1 MLSIRRSRACL
12 GLSVLFSLLSVGCA
26 DRQAIRPPAQP
37 AVAPSIS
44 PQASL
49 PLDSVR
55 IPPMYRHLLAVDLAT
70 VLRVAEANN
79 LDIQEAK
86 QRVEASRG
94 VYQSGIG
101 EAFPII
107 SPVVQGF
114 GIEGA
119 VASSNG
125 GFGLATFHYVAAA
138 VLVQWLL
145 NPGRVI
151 YDIVASKRRLEAATQ
166 QQRATE
172 VDTAYQAA
180 SQYYD
185 LVLCQ
190 LKISAAQQ
198 SLQHAEELLRIE
210 RVRLQSGNGLPADEL
225 RAESTVSAA
234 QQDLLIGLNAFYKA
248 SVTLATTLHLD
259 STVMLAPQSSPVA
272 QMALVRDDLPIDTL
286 LAIAVRYRPDLEAIR
301 KQWAASQ
308 ADKGAAIFGQIG
320 PQIEVAS
327 TISPPPPA
335 RDAADTTFRRE
346 RFSLAA
352 GLSLD
357 PTTFGKLKLATA
369 NEKIAGIDVE
379 RKLDEVRASVV
390 NAQQASLTAA
400 KLVPEAKRE
409 VDSTDEA
416 LRLAQQ
422 NLKTGTGLTIDVLQA
437 QTAVEHAHLHYATAI
452 IQYNQSQLAML
463 SALGLLDPSVPNG
476 LDAVT
481 RR

>member
-1 MLSIRRSRACL
+1 MLSIRRSGACL
-12 GLSVLFSLLSVGCA
+12 GLPVLFSLLSVGCA
-26 DRQAIRPPAQP
+26 DREAIRPPAQP

-49 PLDSVR
+49 PLDSAH

-70 VLRVAEANN
+70 VLRVAEASN

-101 EAFPII
+101 AAFPII
-107 SPVVQGF
+107 APVVQGF

-119 VASSNG
+119 VSNGNG
-125 GFGLATFHYVAAA
+125 GFGLAAFHYVAPALA
-138 VLVQWLL
+138 VQWLL

-166 QQRATE
+166 QERATE

-190 LKISAAQQ
+190 LKISVAQQ

-210 RVRLQSGNGLPADEL
+210 RDRLQSGTGLPADEL

-259 STVMLAPQSSPVA
+259 ATVMLAPQSSPVA

-301 KQWAASQ
+301 KRWAASQ
-308 ADKGAAIFGQIG
+308 ADKGAAIFGQLG
-320 PQIEVAS
+320 PQIQVAGVV
-327 TISPPPPA
+327 SPPPPA
-335 RDAADTTFRRE
+335 QDAADTVFRRE
-346 RFSLAA
+346 RYSLAV

-357 PTTFGKLKLATA
+357 PTIFGKLKRATA

-390 NAQQASLTAA
+390 NAQQANLTAA

-437 QTAVEHAHLHYATAI
+437 QTAVEQAHLHYATAI

-463 SALGLLDPSVPNG
+463 SALGLLDPSVPND